1 MFLANHAAVGA
12 LLAAQTTNPFS
23 AFILGYVSHYFIDM
37 IPHGDEKVGT
47 WIKKKNATS
56 RAAGILLI
64 DVGVM
69 AVFFSTLSFRVD
81 FPHPYTIAIGAFGAM
96 LPDFLSG
103 FYEYLRKF
111 LNPNRKEHY
120 KENGGWIIQT
130 AKRFLWDNFF
140 LERHFLIHRK
150 IHFALGYYISFA
162 KGMVLQV
169 ATLGFL
175 YWSALKLFGT

>member
-12 LLAAQTTNPFS
+12 LLAANTTNPFS
-23 AFILGYVSHYFIDM
+23 AFILGYVSHFVLDI

-47 WIKKKNATS
+47 WIKKQNSTK
-56 RAAGILLI
+56 RAISLLLI
-64 DVGVM
+64 DLGVM
-69 AVFFSTLSFRVD
+69 AVFFLTLSWRVD

-111 LNPNRKEHY
+111 LDPNKKDHY

-150 IHFALGYYISFA
+150 IHFAFGYYISFVS
-162 KGMVLQV
+162 GMILQ
-169 ATLGFL
+169 ATTLGFL
-175 YWSALKLFGT
+175 YWSALKLFSA